1 MTSLDYE
8 IFDGNTNILYGIIVP
23 ELDPQQ
29 LSESDENIV
38 NLIFSAIEDKILQY
52 EPQKDKEGY
61 YLLKEFARKGN
72 WPPQIG
78 IEANVLRDEI
88 FPYIRQIVICRVLNT
103 FVQSVLDDYDE
114 YGTLD
119 QERAL
124 HSLLAKRFGGDTE
137 AMKKAIEQLEKGIV
151 KNNNLI
157 HL

>member
-1 MTSLDYE
+1 MSSMDYE
-8 IFDGNTNILYGIIVP
+8 LFDGNTNILFGVVVP

-29 LSESDENIV
+29 LCESDENIV
-38 NLIFSAIEDKILQY
+38 NLILSAIEDRIFQT
-52 EPQKDKEGY
+52 EPQKDIEIY
-61 YLLKEFARKGN
+61 NQLKEFARNAN

-78 IEANVLRDEI
+78 VEANILREEI

-114 YGTLD
+114 YGNLD

-137 AMKKAIEQLEKGIV
+137 AMKRAIEQLEKGIV
-151 KNNNLI
+151 QNNNMI
-157 HL
+157 NM